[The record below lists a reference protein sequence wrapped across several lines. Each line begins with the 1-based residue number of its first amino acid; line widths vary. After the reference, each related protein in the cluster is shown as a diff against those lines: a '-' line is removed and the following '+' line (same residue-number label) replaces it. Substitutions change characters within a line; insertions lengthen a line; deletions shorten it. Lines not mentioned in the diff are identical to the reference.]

1 MLTAVIAILGTLAGS
16 FLTGILQHVSQRAQR
31 SAAEAAARRADGLLA
46 VTDLAAALAD
56 HRRAMWLR
64 EDLRLLGE
72 DWTQERAASHLT
84 RSAIT
89 GPLMRVR
96 ILLPVLAPAAQTAVA
111 AVYALRNAES
121 DTALRAAREHA
132 IRTADDLITA
142 AGASLT
148 A

>member
-1 MLTAVIAILGTLAGS
+1 MLTAVVAVLGTLAGS
-16 FLTGILQHVSQRAQR
+16 LLTGILQHFSQRAQR
-31 SAAEAAARRADGLLA
+31 SAAEATARRADGMLA

-64 EDLRLLGE
+64 EDLRLMGE
-72 DWTQERAASHLT
+72 DWTQERTASHIT

-96 ILLPVLAPAAQTAVA
+96 ILLPALTPAAHSAVA

-142 AGASLT
+142 AGTALT